1 MSTPRLGR
9 FIALWVACAG
19 AILASPQD
27 ALVPFG
33 GSANVDWPIYRGD
46 PKGNQYSS
54 LAEIHA
60 ANVHRLERAWE
71 YKARDGVVTY
81 ITPSTTIGFACNVDR
96 SLASAR
102 FYDVGELTSLR

>member
-1 MSTPRLGR
+1 MSTNRLAR
-9 FIALWVACAG
+9 FVALLVAGMTA
-19 AILASPQD
+19 AAARQD
-27 ALVPFG
+27 GTVVPFG
-33 GSANVDWPIYRGD
+33 GATNLDWLVYRGD